1 MFTVLVKPNDGITVP
16 VVAAT
21 NSGVYALKADGTVWT
36 WGNTYDG
43 STSSTVNRT
52 SPVRVVKN
60 VGKDSTTYL
69 ENIKHIAA
77 GPTHM
82 LAVDTDG
89 QVWAL
94 GNNANGKLGIGGT
107 STAYTPTLVKTSS
120 TEILSGVERVAA
132 GARNSA
138 ALAQDGV
145 VYVWGD
151 NTYGQ
156 RGIEAKNSKYSQYA
170 SFTVKGASAGDN
182 ADGAL
187 NDFIDITIGDTFISA
202 LRRDGNVFSW
212 GSGSYGQI
220 GKGFFTEALAP
231 TQAVNGES
239 ASSTAYLRN
248 IVKISAGA
256 YHNIALSDDS
266 SVYAWGRKCKRSTW

>member
-1 MFTVLVKPNDGITVP
+1 MSDVNPHPTTDFDNLTFSTSNEDIAKVEKDVASNVVRVTANHARRYGEAVISARNDVTGYYGMFTVLVKPNDGITVP

-107 STAYTPTLVKTSS
+107 STAYTPTLVKQ
-120 TEILSGVERVAA
+120 V
-132 GARNSA
+132 
-138 ALAQDGV
+138 Q
-145 VYVWGD
+145 
-151 NTYGQ
+151 Q
-156 RGIEAKNSKYSQYA
+156 KYFQ
-170 SFTVKGASAGDN
+170 V
-182 ADGAL
+182 
-187 NDFIDITIGDTFISA
+187 
-202 LRRDGNVFSW
+202 
-212 GSGSYGQI
+212 
-220 GKGFFTEALAP
+220 
-231 TQAVNGES
+231 
-239 ASSTAYLRN
+239 
-248 IVKISAGA
+248 
-256 YHNIALSDDS
+256 
-266 SVYAWGRKCKRSTW
+266 

>member
-1 MFTVLVKPNDGITVP
+1 MKYIIDGKQNIICK
-16 VVAAT
+16 
-21 NSGVYALKADGTVWT
+21 SKL
-36 WGNTYDG
+36 
-43 STSSTVNRT
+43 R
-52 SPVRVVKN
+52 N

-187 NDFIDITIGDTFISA
+187 NE
-202 LRRDGNVFSW
+202 L
-212 GSGSYGQI
+212 Y
-220 GKGFFTEALAP
+220 
-231 TQAVNGES
+231 
-239 ASSTAYLRN
+239 
-248 IVKISAGA
+248 
-256 YHNIALSDDS
+256 
-266 SVYAWGRKCKRSTW
+266 

>member
-1 MFTVLVKPNDGITVP
+1 M
-16 VVAAT
+16 
-21 NSGVYALKADGTVWT
+21 
-36 WGNTYDG
+36 
-43 STSSTVNRT
+43 
-52 SPVRVVKN
+52 
-60 VGKDSTTYL
+60 
-69 ENIKHIAA
+69 
-77 GPTHM
+77 
-82 LAVDTDG
+82 
-89 QVWAL
+89 
-94 GNNANGKLGIGGT
+94 
-107 STAYTPTLVKTSS
+107 
-120 TEILSGVERVAA
+120 
-132 GARNSA
+132 
-138 ALAQDGV
+138 AQDGV

-248 IVKISAGA
+248 IVKILQEHITILHCQMTA
-256 YHNIALSDDS
+256 
-266 SVYAWGRKCKRSTW
+266 VYMLGVEMQTVNLVIIQ